1 MERGKIMEEIIQ
13 KALKNTSTG
22 NWIIENEEI
31 ERAGIGFDEFCDR
44 LDNDYR
50 VCEYEL
56 IDGGIDILFWLDYCE
71 NLEEE
76 ED

>member
-1 MERGKIMEEIIQ
+1 MEDLILD
-13 KALKNTSTG
+13 ALKNTTNG
-22 NWIIENEEI
+22 NWTIENEEL
-31 ERAGIGFDEFCDR
+31 ETAGTNLKEFCDR

-71 NLEEE
+71 NLDEEE
-76 ED
+76 

>member
-1 MERGKIMEEIIQ
+1 MENLILD
-13 KALKNTSTG
+13 ALKNTTNG
-22 NWIIENEEI
+22 NWIIENEEL
-31 ERAGIGFDEFCDR
+31 ETAGTNLDEFCEF

-56 IDGGIDILFWLDYCE
+56 IDGGIDILFWLKYCE
-71 NLEEE
+71 NVDEE

>member
-1 MERGKIMEEIIQ
+1 MEDLILD
-13 KALKNTSTG
+13 ALKNTTTG

-56 IDGGIDILFWLDYCE
+56 IDGGIDILFWLDYCG
-71 NLEEE
+71 NLDEEE
-76 ED
+76 

>member
-1 MERGKIMEEIIQ
+1 MDKEKIIEEIIQ
-13 KALKNTSTG
+13 DMLEKTSNG
-22 NWIIENEEI
+22 NWSIDTEEL
-31 ERAGIGFDEFCDR
+31 RQAGITFDEFCEY

-56 IDGGIDILFWLDYCE
+56 IDGGIDILFWLKYCE
-71 NLEEE
+71 NVEE

>member
-1 MERGKIMEEIIQ
+1 MENLILD
-13 KALKNTSTG
+13 ALKNTSNG

-31 ERAGIGFDEFCDR
+31 ERAGIDFKDF
-44 LDNDYR
+44 LDKLESDNR

-56 IDGGIDILFWLDYCE
+56 IDGGIDILFWLKYCE
-71 NLEEE
+71 NIEE

>member
-1 MERGKIMEEIIQ
+1 MEDLIND
-13 KALKNTSTG
+13 ALKNTTTG
-22 NWIIENEEI
+22 NWIIETEEI
-31 ERAGIGFDEFCDR
+31 ETAGISFDEFCDR

-56 IDGGIDILFWLDYCE
+56 IDGGIDILFWLKYCP

-76 ED
+76 EED

>member
-1 MERGKIMEEIIQ
+1 MENLILD
-13 KALKNTSTG
+13 ALKNTTTG
-22 NWIIENEEI
+22 NWIIETEEI
-31 ERAGIGFDEFCDR
+31 ETAGTNFDEFCDR

-56 IDGGIDILFWLDYCE
+56 IDGGIDIIFWLDYCE
-71 NLEEE
+71 FYNGEG

>member
-1 MERGKIMEEIIQ
+1 MENLILD
-13 KALKNTSTG
+13 ALKNTTNG
-22 NWIIENEEI
+22 NWIIENEEL
-31 ERAGIGFDEFCDR
+31 ETAGTNLEEFCEF

-56 IDGGIDILFWLDYCE
+56 IDEGIDILFWLKYCE
-71 NLEEE
+71 FYNEN

>member
-1 MERGKIMEEIIQ
+1 MENLILD
-13 KALKNTSTG
+13 ALKNTTNG
-22 NWIIENEEI
+22 NWTIESEEL
-31 ERAGIGFDEFCDR
+31 ETAGTNLEEFCEF

-56 IDGGIDILFWLDYCE
+56 IDGGIDILFWLKYCE
-71 NLEEE
+71 FYNEN

>member
-1 MERGKIMEEIIQ
+1 MEEIIE
-13 KALKNTSTG
+13 KALKNTSSG
-22 NWIIENEEI
+22 NWTIESEEL
-31 ERAGIGFDEFCDR
+31 ETAGIDFDEFCEY

-56 IDGGIDILFWLDYCE
+56 IDGGIDILFWLKYCE
-71 NLEEE
+71 FYNEN

>member
-1 MERGKIMEEIIQ
+1 MENLILD
-13 KALKNTSTG
+13 ALKNTTTG

-31 ERAGIGFDEFCDR
+31 KTAGIGFDEFCDR

-56 IDGGIDILFWLDYCE
+56 IDGGIDILFWLKYCE
-71 NLEEE
+71 NVDEEE
-76 ED
+76 

>member
-1 MERGKIMEEIIQ
+1 MEDLIND
-13 KALKNTSTG
+13 ALKNTTTG
-22 NWIIENEEI
+22 NWIIETEEI
-31 ERAGIGFDEFCDR
+31 ETAGTNFDEFCEY

-56 IDGGIDILFWLDYCE
+56 IDGGIDILFWLKYCE

>member
-1 MERGKIMEEIIQ
+1 MGNLILD
-13 KALKNTSTG
+13 ALKNTTNG
-22 NWIIENEEI
+22 NWIIENEEL
-31 ERAGIGFDEFCDR
+31 ETAGTNLDEFCEF

-56 IDGGIDILFWLDYCE
+56 IDGGIDILFWLKYCE
-71 NLEEE
+71 FYNEN

>member
-1 MERGKIMEEIIQ
+1 MENLILD
-13 KALKNTSTG
+13 ALKNTTNG
-22 NWIIENEEI
+22 NWIIENEEL
-31 ERAGIGFDEFCDR
+31 ETAGTNLDEFCEF

-71 NLEEE
+71 FYNEN

>member
-1 MERGKIMEEIIQ
+1 MEDLILD
-13 KALKNTSTG
+13 ALKNTTNG
-22 NWIIENEEI
+22 NWTIENEEI
-31 ERAGIGFDEFCDR
+31 ETAGTNLEEFCEF

-56 IDGGIDILFWLDYCE
+56 IDGGIDIIFWLDYCE

>member
-13 KALKNTSTG
+13 KALKNTSNG
-22 NWIIENEEI
+22 NWLIDSEEI
-31 ERAGIGFDEFCDR
+31 KTAGISFDEFCDR

-56 IDGGIDILFWLDYCE
+56 IDGGINILFWLKYCE

-76 ED
+76 GD

>member
-1 MERGKIMEEIIQ
+1 MEDKKEKIIQ
-13 KALKNTSTG
+13 RALNLTSNG
-22 NWIIENEEI
+22 NWLIDNEEL
-31 ERAGIGFDEFCDR
+31 EKTGISFDDFCDR

-56 IDGGIDILFWLDYCE
+56 VKDGIDILFWLKYCP
-71 NLEEE
+71 NLDEEE